1 MRICPRRGEGVD
13 EDERVRVDDLHQ
25 EWMKDYTYRR
35 EYEALEEEFS
45 GVAALIEARS
55 RSVLEE

>member
-1 MRICPRRGEGVD
+1 VKEVEEDGRI
-13 EDERVRVDDLHQ
+13 RVDDLHKK
-25 EWMKDYTYRR
+25 WMKDYTYRR
-35 EYEALEEEFS
+35 EYEGLEEEFS

>member
-1 MRICPRRGEGVD
+1 VKEVED
-13 EDERVRVDDLHQ
+13 DERIRVDDLHK
-25 EWMKDYTYRR
+25 EWMKDYTHRR

-45 GVAALIEARS
+45 GVAALIDARN